1 MEHEVYI
8 EAGYMDEA
16 VEVPPAVE
24 EQIRRAVLAALEEE
38 GVDVPCVI
46 AVIVAD
52 DEVIQETNLANRG
65 VDSPTDVLSFPMFPM
80 KPGEKPQADWADPG
94 ADKVY
99 LGDMMISLERAR
111 AQAEEYGHSPE
122 REVCYL
128 AVHSTLHLLGYDHLD
143 EGPMKAQM
151 RAREEAI
158 LGTLG
163 ITRDA
168 LS

>member
-52 DEVIQETNLANRG
+52 PRRTGRTRG
-65 VDSPTDVLSFPMFPM
+65 RIRCI
-80 KPGEKPQADWADPG
+80 W
-94 ADKVY
+94 
-99 LGDMMISLERAR
+99 
-111 AQAEEYGHSPE
+111 
-122 REVCYL
+122 
-128 AVHSTLHLLGYDHLD
+128 
-143 EGPMKAQM
+143 
-151 RAREEAI
+151 
-158 LGTLG
+158 G
-163 ITRDA
+163 I
-168 LS
+168 